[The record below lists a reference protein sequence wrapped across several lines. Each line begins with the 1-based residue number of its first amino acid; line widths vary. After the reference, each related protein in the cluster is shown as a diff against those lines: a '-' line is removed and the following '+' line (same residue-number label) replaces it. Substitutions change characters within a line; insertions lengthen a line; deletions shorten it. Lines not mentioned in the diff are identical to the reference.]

1 MAYQEKKNT
10 IEWKVHFA
18 STTEKVY
25 KYLTTDNGRSK
36 YWAEETKERNG
47 FVEFKIL
54 NYPNYKS
61 RIIEKKPHELF
72 RLEYFGTDVTFK
84 LKETSNNGTELFLK
98 ALTPNETVKNEM
110 AAGWISV
117 LMAMKGAVDFGIDL
131 RNHDPKRVWENGY
144 LDN

>member
-18 STTEKVY
+18 SPIEKVY
-25 KYLTTDNGRSK
+25 EYLITDNGRSK
-36 YWAEETKERNG
+36 YWAEETKEEDG
-47 FVEFKIL
+47 FVEFSIL
-54 NYPNYKS
+54 NYPKYKS
-61 RIIEKKPHELF
+61 RIIEKKPPVLF
-72 RLEYFGTDVTFK
+72 RLEYFGTDVTFE
-84 LKETSNNGTELFLK
+84 LTETENNETDLYLR
-98 ALTPNETVKNEM
+98 ALTPNENIKNEM

-131 RNHDPKRVWENGY
+131 RNHHPERVRENGY